1 MRVDAMPALLGA
13 ALALAVFALMAMPPQ
28 LAQRLDHLPAAIQDV
43 LRAHDAAW
51 AALTSSQ
58 QDGVRRQMAAW
69 DSLPEPVRR
78 DRREHW
84 QAWRALP
91 ADQRLQVQAAAV
103 AFASLPPQRQLAW
116 RAAFAQADAGERHG
130 WLLGPALGADFV
142 ALQPLLMQVPA
153 ELREPLLRTLRDMT
167 PAERAD
173 LAVLAQRT
181 PPQKREAL
189 QRALVTTSAVN
200 RAAWLQSR
208 LAQ

>member
-1 MRVDAMPALLGA
+1 MRVDVTPVLLGA
-13 ALALAVFALMAMPPQ
+13 AMALAVFALAAMPPQ
-28 LAQRLDHLPAAIQDV
+28 LAQRMDHLPAGIQDM
-43 LRAHDAAW
+43 LRAHDTTW
-51 AALTSSQ
+51 AALTPSQ
-58 QDGVRRQMAAW
+58 QDDVRRQMAAW
-69 DSLPEPVRR
+69 DALPEAVRR

-103 AFASLPPQRQLAW
+103 AFAALPPQQQLPW

-153 ELREPLLRTLRDMT
+153 GLRDPLLRTLRDMT

-181 PPQKREAL
+181 PPQRREQL
-189 QRALVTTSAVN
+189 QRELVTTSAAN
-200 RAAWLQSR
+200 RAGWLQSR

>member
-1 MRVDAMPALLGA
+1 MRVEMMPALLGV
-13 ALALAVFALMAMPPQ
+13 ALALAAFALTAMPPE
-28 LAQRLDHLPAAIQDV
+28 LAQRLDHLPAAIQDM
-43 LRAHDAAW
+43 LRSHDTAW
-51 AALTSSQ
+51 TALTPAQ
-58 QDGVRRQMAAW
+58 QDDVRRRMAAW
-69 DSLPEPVRR
+69 DALPEPVRR

-91 ADQRLQVQAAAV
+91 ADQRLQVQAAAI
-103 AFASLPPQRQLAW
+103 AFAGLPPQRQLAW

-130 WLLGPALGADFV
+130 WLLGPALGAEFV

-153 ELREPLLRTLRDMT
+153 ELRDPLLHTLRDMT

-181 PPQKREAL
+181 PPQQRERL
-189 QRALVTTSAVN
+189 QRELVSTSAAN
-200 RAAWLQSR
+200 RAGWLQSR

>member
-1 MRVDAMPALLGA
+1 MRVDVMPALLGA
-13 ALALAVFALMAMPPQ
+13 SLTLAVFALAAMPPQ
-28 LAQRLDHLPAAIQDV
+28 LAQRMDHLSAATQDM
-43 LRAHDAAW
+43 LRAHDTAW
-51 AALTSSQ
+51 VALTPSQ
-58 QDGVRRQMAAW
+58 QDIVRRRMAAW
-69 DSLPEPVRR
+69 DALPEAVRR

-91 ADQRLQVQAAAV
+91 ADQRLQVQAAAI
-103 AFASLPPQRQLAW
+103 ALAALPPQQQLAW
-116 RAAFAQADAGERHG
+116 HAAFAQADAGERHG

-153 ELREPLLRTLRDMT
+153 DLRGPLLRTLRDMT

-189 QRALVTTSAVN
+189 QRALVATSATN
-200 RAAWLQSR
+200 RAGWLQSR

>member
-1 MRVDAMPALLGA
+1 MRIDVMPALLGTG
-13 ALALAVFALMAMPPQ
+13 LALVMFAVAAMPPQ
-28 LAQRLDHLPAAIQDV
+28 LAQRMDHLPAAIQQV
-43 LRAHDAAW
+43 LRAHDTAW
-51 AALTSSQ
+51 TALAPSQ
-58 QDGVRRQMAAW
+58 QDDVRRQMAAW
-69 DSLPEPVRR
+69 DALPEPVRR

-103 AFASLPPQRQLAW
+103 AFAALPPQRQLVW
-116 RAAFAQADAGERHG
+116 RAAFVQADAGERHG

-153 ELREPLLRTLRDMT
+153 GLRDPLLRTLRDMT
-167 PAERAD
+167 PAQRAD

-181 PPQKREAL
+181 PPQQREAL

-200 RAAWLQSR
+200 RAGWLQSR

>member
-1 MRVDAMPALLGA
+1 MRVDVMPALLGA
-13 ALALAVFALMAMPPQ
+13 ALAMAVFALAAMPPQ
-28 LAQRLDHLPAAIQDV
+28 LAQRMDHLPAAIQDM
-43 LRAHDAAW
+43 LRAHDTTW
-51 AALTSSQ
+51 AAMTPSQ
-58 QDGVRRQMAAW
+58 QHDVRRQIAAW
-69 DSLPEPVRR
+69 DALPEAVRR

-103 AFASLPPQRQLAW
+103 AFAALPPQQQLAW

-130 WLLGPALGADFV
+130 WLLGPALGSDFV

-153 ELREPLLRTLRDMT
+153 GLRDPLLRTLRDMT

-181 PPQKREAL
+181 PPQKREEL
-189 QRALVTTSAVN
+189 QRALVTTSAAN
-200 RAAWLQSR
+200 RAGWLQTR

>member
-1 MRVDAMPALLGA
+1 MRVDVRPALLGV
-13 ALALAVFALMAMPPQ
+13 ALAMAVFALAAMPPQ
-28 LAQRLDHLPAAIQDV
+28 LAQRLDHLPAAMQDM
-43 LRAHDAAW
+43 LRAHDASW
-51 AALTSSQ
+51 AALTASQ
-58 QDGVRRQMAAW
+58 QGDVRRQMAVW
-69 DSLPEPVRR
+69 DALPEPVRR

-103 AFASLPPQRQLAW
+103 AFAALPLQRQLAW

-153 ELREPLLRTLRDMT
+153 ELRDPLLRTLRDMT
-167 PAERAD
+167 PSERAD

-181 PPQKREAL
+181 PPQKREEL
-189 QRALVTTSAVN
+189 QRALVSTSAVN
-200 RAAWLQSR
+200 RAGWLQSR

>member
-1 MRVDAMPALLGA
+1 MRVELMRALLGL
-13 ALALAVFALMAMPPQ
+13 ALALAVFVLAAMPPE
-28 LAQRLDHLPAAIQDV
+28 LAQRLDHLPAAIQDM
-43 LRAHDAAW
+43 LRTHDTAW
-51 AALTSSQ
+51 VALTPSQ
-58 QDGVRRQMAAW
+58 QDIVRRRMAAW
-69 DSLPEPVRR
+69 DALPEPVRR

-103 AFASLPPQRQLAW
+103 AFAGLPPQRQLAS
-116 RAAFAQADAGERHG
+116 RAAFAQADTGERHG

-142 ALQPLLMQVPA
+142 ALQPLLLQVPS
-153 ELREPLLRTLRDMT
+153 ELRDPLLHTLRDMT

-181 PPQKREAL
+181 PPQKREEL
-189 QRALVTTSAVN
+189 QRELVTTSAVN
-200 RAAWLQSR
+200 RASWLQSR